1 ENLKNNRRTFKVLQ
15 KNAKDK
21 ENLVG
26 RSIVPIGKEILGK
39 QKAELEEEKSGQ
51 KKRKQ
56 TSQHVQ
62 TDSEESCDQQITE
75 ADLTSTA
82 GPSQKY
88 WEILAEKRRVALED
102 ALKENEALHEEVK
115 SLKAE
120 LDQAHAMLD
129 ETNKM
134 VETLSEM
141 IQGNE
146 EAEEDADQEEAANAN
161 EEEEAAGE

>member
-1 ENLKNNRRTFKVLQ
+1 MGLFCR
-15 KNAKDK
+15 
-21 ENLVG
+21 
-26 RSIVPIGKEILGK
+26 
-39 QKAELEEEKSGQ
+39 ELEEEKSGQ

-75 ADLTSTA
+75 TDLTSTA

-120 LDQAHAMLD
+120 LDQVHAMLD

-141 IQGNE
+141 IEGNDD
-146 EAEEDADQEEAANAN
+146 EAEEDGDQEKEAANAN